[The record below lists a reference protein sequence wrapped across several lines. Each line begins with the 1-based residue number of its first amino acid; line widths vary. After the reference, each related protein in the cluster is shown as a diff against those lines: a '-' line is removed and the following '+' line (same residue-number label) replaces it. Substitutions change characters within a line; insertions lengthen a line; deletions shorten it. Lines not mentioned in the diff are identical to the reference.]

1 MKDRLKFLSTKYI
14 ICLRV
19 RVMKLFKQLSKRLN
33 KNSKKVSVQGM
44 IKPIDVDFDLSK
56 NEFLDNLSKHALK
69 LYEKKCD
76 VSNFTKLVLS
86 DPENT
91 SHNDLVN
98 DLFKQNVK
106 DPLEN
111 QKLAELAD
119 NEKFLRDLGLLD

>member
-1 MKDRLKFLSTKYI
+1 
-14 ICLRV
+14 
-19 RVMKLFKQLSKRLN
+19 MKLFKQLSKKLN

-91 SHNDLVN
+91 SHNDLVE

-106 DPLEN
+106 DPLES